1 MAARPETAARP
12 AQGKE
17 EPRVRTIKKNATP
30 GVAWKVRADHAQT
43 SQRHPP
49 TEIQYSRRAVRSQSI
64 QNCEDLLG
72 KCWKCH
78 SCQEPLK
85 RKSGRRYFQAASSP
99 FGSFLGRPRERSEA
113 SRPSLNAVLRTHFS
127 LP

>member
-43 SQRHPP
+43 SQRRARPKFS
-49 TEIQYSRRAVRSQSI
+49 TVAEQCGRSRSKIARIYGENVGSAIRS
-64 QNCEDLLG
+64 
-72 KCWKCH
+72 
-78 SCQEPLK
+78 
-85 RKSGRRYFQAASSP
+85 
-99 FGSFLGRPRERSEA
+99 
-113 SRPSLNAVLRTHFS
+113 
-127 LP
+127 